1 VVIEPNAPEP
11 FASLVA
17 ARKFAQA
24 AELDA
29 HGAIALYWR
38 GIARMIVGRDREA
51 RADLESSRAEL
62 GPAAEVE
69 LAFLDIRDRSA
80 ISRARDTASR
90 LANDDSLGPRL
101 RAKARHALGLA
112 EGKLRRTR
120 DSVRELLA
128 AIELYR
134 AAGDREAIAQVRDTL
149 GSVFAANGQLDLALS
164 YYAMSIQAKTRL
176 GDRLG
181 TALSLGNMGRVHL
194 RAGRFDDALECF
206 EADLELARVEG
217 DERGVGRMLEDI
229 GRLHLERGE
238 LALSEARLREALSYA
253 REHGQSGLE
262 FFARKD
268 LALALVRSDRL
279 NEAASELDAAEHLL
293 TGGGEQYLG
302 ALVEGVRGELLL
314 RQNDPHA
321 LPSLQSAARQFAES
335 DVPDLEIPTLLML
348 AKALVAQK
356 MRFQAEGCLRRALQR
371 ARADGYARYLRDIRE
386 AMKSLEL
393 VESLLEERGRVHEVG
408 LNDSSQRSYQW
419 LELLGRGGYG
429 ETWRAFDA
437 EHDRI
442 VALKLLLLDGHYDVA
457 TRNQVLQS
465 ARMELEAAS
474 RVRHP
479 GVARVFAVGE
489 DDAGRTYVVQEF
501 VDGRPLRKLLPRDAS
516 APIGDV
522 LRAIKK
528 IAQALGALHHV
539 EIGVVHRDVKPE
551 NILIVEDA
559 KGMRPVLIDF
569 GIAQLVHKSKTLEP
583 SFIEGTLEYMAPE
596 QAAGQA
602 IDGRADVYSLG
613 VVLFEWLTGMRPI
626 VFRGS
631 EPTTV
636 KYVARELE
644 RRAPMGVTEFRP
656 TVDPEVAQLV
666 ESMLEKKPKNRPTMA
681 MVAETCERLEVRA
694 AAKR

>member
-1 VVIEPNAPEP
+1 MIEPQAPEP

-17 ARKFAQA
+17 ARKFGEA
-24 AELDA
+24 ADLDA
-29 HGAIALYWR
+29 RDANALYWR

-51 RADLESSRAEL
+51 RTDLESSRAEL
-62 GPAAEVE
+62 GPWAEVE
-69 LAFLDIRDRSA
+69 IALLDVRDRSG

-90 LANDDSLGPRL
+90 LAFDDSHGPRL

-112 EGKLRRTR
+112 EGKLRHTR
-120 DSVRELLA
+120 ESIRELLA

-134 AAGDREAIAQVRDTL
+134 SVGDREAIAQVRDTL

-206 EADLELARVEG
+206 EADLELARADG
-217 DERGVGRMLEDI
+217 DERGEGRMLEDI
-229 GRLHLERGE
+229 GRLHLECGKLE
-238 LALSEARLREALSYA
+238 LAERQLREALAYA
-253 REHGQSGLE
+253 REHGQATLE

-268 LALALVRSDRL
+268 LALALARSDRFR
-279 NEAASELDAAEHLL
+279 EAAFELDAAERLL
-293 TGGGEQYLG
+293 SGGGEPYLP

-314 RQNDPHA
+314 RQDDPLA
-321 LPSLQSAARQFAES
+321 LRSLQSAARQFAES
-335 DVPDLEIPTLLML
+335 DVPDFEIPTLLTL
-348 AKALVAQK
+348 AKALLAQRL
-356 MRFQAEGCLRRALQR
+356 RFQSEGCLRRALQR

-386 AMKSLEL
+386 GMKSMEL
-393 VESLLEERGRVHEVG
+393 VESLLEERGRVHEFG
-408 LNDSSQRSYQW
+408 SNPTSHGSYQW

-442 VALKLLLLDGHYDVA
+442 VALKRLFLDDRYDVA

-489 DDAGRTYVVQEF
+489 DDAGNTYVVQEF
-501 VDGRPLRKLLPRDAS
+501 VDGRPLRKLLPKDAS
-516 APIGDV
+516 APIGDI
-522 LRAIKK
+522 LRAIRR
-528 IAQALGALHHV
+528 IAQALEALHHV
-539 EIGVVHRDVKPE
+539 DIGVVHRDIKPE
-551 NILIVEDA
+551 NIMIVEDA
-559 KGMRPVLIDF
+559 NGLRPVLIDF
-569 GIAQLVHKSKTLEP
+569 GIAQLVHKSKTTEP
-583 SFIEGTLEYMAPE
+583 KFIAGTVEYMAPE
-596 QAAGQA
+596 QAAGQP
-602 IDGRADVYSLG
+602 IDARADVYSLG
-613 VVLFEWLTGMRPI
+613 VVMFEWLTGVRPI
-626 VFRGS
+626 VFRSS

-644 RRAPMGVTEFRP
+644 RREPMLVTEFRP
-656 TVDPEVAQLV
+656 KVDPEVAMLV
-666 ESMLEKKPKNRPTMA
+666 ASMLEKKPKNRPTPA
-681 MVAETCERLEVRA
+681 TVAQSCERLAARA
-694 AAKR
+694 ASQR